1 MPATVEN
8 FSIAALKETLA
19 PEQVLEPSSEAYSK
33 AGKYYRRMKPGNEFI
48 EGTSNCAELDS

>member
-1 MPATVEN
+1 MPATLEN

-33 AGKYYRRMKPGNEFI
+33 AGKCY
-48 EGTSNCAELDS
+48 